1 MKKLLSVMV
10 AALAV
15 CLLFVLVG
23 CGPAD
28 VNGKTYTYD
37 HVKAIGDGSL
47 DAEFIMQAEWSEN
60 VRLGMSLEGASL
72 SFKDGKLTM
81 KKGSQT
87 EEMDYTQD
95 GETITAGSLKV
106 YVDGNS
112 VYEETYSLNNLF
124 IGITFRVYYT
134 A

>member
-1 MKKLLSVMV
+1 M
-10 AALAV
+10 
-15 CLLFVLVG
+15 
-23 CGPAD
+23 
-28 VNGKTYTYD
+28 
-37 HVKAIGDGSL
+37 

-95 GETITAGSLKV
+95 GETITAGSLKL